1 MRMTGVFLWTAAS
14 ISFAQT
20 LTVTPDHVLSDEP
33 ASVRASGLQPG
44 ERVTIRAELT
54 DGTGA
59 QWTAQADFVA
69 DESGAVD
76 TAKQAPAGGAYKEV
90 SPLGLVW
97 FMMPAQKNVAAYA
110 APRNL
115 APQTIGFELLRKGEK
130 LASAHL
136 QQDAVAEGVRRVVV
150 RDGGLRGVM
159 FVPAGGERSAA
170 VLVVGGSN
178 GGAPTRQAA
187 WLASRGFLALALAYF
202 HYEDLPDQLEAIPL
216 EYFQQGLTWLAAR
229 PEAMPGRLAV
239 MGTSRGGELALQLGS
254 MFPRIGAVVAYV
266 PANVRFPACCRNT
279 GGPAWTW
286 TGRPLAYSLPRF
298 RSPESE
304 IQVERTRGPI
314 LMISGESDGVWH
326 SWEMADDVVSRLKR
340 HHFEYEFAN
349 LRYPHAGHAS
359 GRPEI
364 RPTWHGA
371 IRHPVSGRINNP
383 GGTPKGDADSSS
395 DSIPKVLAFLRKFAA
410 AR

>member
-1 MRMTGVFLWTAAS
+1 MAAMRMTGVFLWTAAS
-14 ISFAQT
+14 IAFAQT

-33 ASVRASGLQPG
+33 ASVRASGLQSG
-44 ERVTIRAELT
+44 ERVTISAELT
-54 DGTGA
+54 DGAGV

-69 DESGAVD
+69 DEAGAVD

-115 APQTIGFELLRKGEK
+115 AAQTIGFELLRKGEK

-239 MGTSRGGELALQLGS
+239 M
-254 MFPRIGAVVAYV
+254 
-266 PANVRFPACCRNT
+266 
-279 GGPAWTW
+279 
-286 TGRPLAYSLPRF
+286 
-298 RSPESE
+298 
-304 IQVERTRGPI
+304 
-314 LMISGESDGVWH
+314 
-326 SWEMADDVVSRLKR
+326 
-340 HHFEYEFAN
+340 
-349 LRYPHAGHAS
+349 
-359 GRPEI
+359 
-364 RPTWHGA
+364 
-371 IRHPVSGRINNP
+371 
-383 GGTPKGDADSSS
+383 
-395 DSIPKVLAFLRKFAA
+395 
-410 AR
+410 